1 MGYAGALAKVSGGMG
16 AWQTRDADATEW
28 LDADQMDAAELARN
42 LADIRHI
49 NALLGWTTFTTR
61 AVLRVLRAQPD
72 RAWTLLDL
80 ASGSADIPIAIARA
94 ARRAGL
100 DLRVTVTDR
109 SPQIVAVARERCA
122 GLPGVTVERR
132 DALALPYSDGAFDLT
147 LCTLALHHF
156 APDEAPALLRSMAR
170 VGRRALVFDVVRSP
184 LAYAGVIALTRLARM
199 SPMTCHD
206 GPVSVRRAYS
216 AAEARRLAA
225 AAGLADA
232 RVSVGFPYRLAMTV
246 AGFTATEA
254 VAAHRAGGAERGA
267 HAL

>member
-1 MGYAGALAKVSGGMG
+1 MG
-16 AWQTRDADATEW
+16 AWQTRDAAATEW
-28 LDADQMDAAELARN
+28 LDADEMDAAELARN

-49 NALLGWTTFTTR
+49 NAALGWTTFTTR
-61 AVLRVLRAQPD
+61 AVLRLLRAQPD

-100 DLRVTVTDR
+100 TLHITVTDR

-122 GLPGVTVERR
+122 GLPGVTVERQ
-132 DALALPYSDGAFDLT
+132 DALALPYPDGAFDLT

-156 APDEAPALLRSMAR
+156 APDEARALLHSMAR

-184 LAYAGVIALTRLARM
+184 LAYAGVVALTRLARM

-216 AAEARRLAA
+216 AAEVRTLAA
-225 AAGLADA
+225 TAGLPDA
-232 RVSVGFPYRLAMTV
+232 RVSVGFPYRLALSA
-246 AGFTATEA
+246 AGFVADEPAMERA
-254 VAAHRAGGAERGA
+254 VGGAERGS